1 MTSPSPTGL
10 SAAGLAALHARI
22 EADLA
27 AGHLSAA
34 QLAIARDGSVIHRAA
49 FGAATHDSRFVIFSA
64 TKTIVAMALL
74 PHLADGSLELTAPV
88 ARYIPEWATN
98 GKHETTVL
106 QLLTMQGGFPYALMH
121 PKKWGTS
128 AARREAFAEWTLDY
142 APGTRTEYHPIS
154 AHWVIAELIETLTGR
169 PYVDVV
175 HERVVAPSGAGPI
188 LGPAAV
194 AEAAPITVRA
204 VGTYPADRAVLVAT
218 YGRDDLVPQPSF
230 TYETMLSMN
239 DPRTWAA
246 AIPGGG
252 AIASASTMALVYQTF
267 LHNPGGQPAD
277 WLADA
282 IGTVRN
288 GAITVSDGVP
298 ANRTVA
304 GYVSGH
310 DGYHDHRWM
319 PSAPRAFG
327 HPGAGGQLQ
336 WVDPESGLSMSF
348 VHDTLN
354 NDPTVEFRRNADV
367 NRLALAAW
375 HG

>member
-1 MTSPSPTGL
+1 MSSSSPTGL
-10 SAAGLAALHARI
+10 SPTGLAALHARI
-22 EADLA
+22 EADVDDGHLA
-27 AGHLSAA
+27 AA
-34 QLAIARDGSVIHRAA
+34 QVAIAHGGHVVHRAS
-49 FGAATHDSRFVIFSA
+49 FGAADDDSRFVIFSA

-74 PHLADGSLELTAPV
+74 PHLADGTLELTAPV
-88 ARYIPEWATN
+88 ARYIPEWGTN

-128 AARREAFAEWTLDY
+128 TTRREAFAQWTLDY
-142 APGTRTEYHPIS
+142 SPGTRTEYHPIS
-154 AHWVIAELIETLTGR
+154 AHWVIAELIESLTGR
-169 PYVDVV
+169 PYVEVV
-175 HERVVAPSGAGPI
+175 HERVVAPAGVGPI

-194 AEAAPITVRA
+194 TDREPTPIRA
-204 VGTYPADRAVLVAT
+204 VGTYPSDRQRLIDT
-218 YGRDDLVPQPSF
+218 YGRDDLIPQPSF
-230 TYETMLSMN
+230 SYETMLSMN
-239 DPRTWAA
+239 DRRTWDA

-252 AIASASTMALVYQTF
+252 AIASASSMALVYQTF
-267 LHNPGGQPAD
+267 LHNPGGQPAH

-319 PSAPRAFG
+319 PPTPRAFG
-327 HPGAGGQLQ
+327 HPGAGGQLH
-336 WVDPESGLSMSF
+336 WVDPDTGISVSF
-348 VHDTLN
+348 LHDTLN
-354 NDPTVEFRRNADV
+354 NDPTIEFRRNSDV

-375 HG
+375 QG

>member
-1 MTSPSPTGL
+1 MSSPSPTGL
-10 SAAGLAALHARI
+10 SDAGLSALHGRI
-22 EADLA
+22 EADLHD
-27 AGHLSAA
+27 GHLSAA
-34 QLAIARDGSVIHRAA
+34 QVAIAHQGRIVHRAA
-49 FGAATHDSRFVIFSA
+49 FGAADDDSRFVIFSA

-88 ARYIPEWATN
+88 ARYIPEWGTH

-121 PKKWGTS
+121 PKKWGSS
-128 AARREAFAEWTLDY
+128 ASRREAFAEWTLDY

-154 AHWVIAELIETLTGR
+154 AHWVIAELLEALTGR
-169 PYVDVV
+169 PYVEVV
-175 HERVVAPSGAGPI
+175 HERVVAPAGVGPI
-188 LGPAAV
+188 LGPDAI
-194 AEAAPITVRA
+194 AEREPMLIRA
-204 VGTYPADRAVLVAT
+204 VGTYPTDRQRLVDT
-218 YGRDDLVPQPSF
+218 YGRDDLIPQPSY

-239 DPRTWAA
+239 DRRTWMA

-288 GAITVSDGVP
+288 GSITVSDGVP

-319 PSAPRAFG
+319 PPTPRAFG
-327 HPGAGGQLQ
+327 HPGAGGQLH
-336 WVDPESGLSMSF
+336 WVDPDTGISISF
-348 VHDTLN
+348 LHDTLN

-367 NRLALAAW
+367 NRLALMAW
-375 HG
+375 QG